1 MRQRA
6 LIVIGATVASLGSP
20 SVLPLSG
27 LPLSGLPWSS
37 SGMPQ
42 AQAQPDKPCD
52 NSNDGEEIVDQD
64 GLWECDGEAGEWG
77 IIDPMR

>member
-1 MRQRA
+1 MRKRA
-6 LIVIGATVASLGSP
+6 LIVIGTTVASLGSP
-20 SVLPLSG
+20 SVLPLS
-27 LPLSGLPWSS
+27 LSGLPWSS
-37 SGMPQ
+37 SAMRH

-77 IIDPMR
+77 ITDPMR